1 MARKK
6 KMSVSQV
13 YGKLLKRREALQK
26 DIDNSGDPLVVKP
39 AMDSLAELDN
49 KINQLRDLQQSRN
62 GNNGEELMKYGGK
75 MPMYP
80 GGGMIKRADGS
91 YSKRGLWD
99 NIRANKGSGKKPT
112 KEMLKQ
118 ERKIEGKKYGGKM
131 PMYQKGG
138 KYDPYNGYGGKYTKI
153 YDPRSGAGYD
163 SEVDFNTWFL
173 GYGDDRLGAGMGRT
187 NTVGNVPRAT
197 VPYDNIALEEG
208 FEAPEEQVNPN
219 EDFYEASKEMRA
231 TKPLPTNPP
240 VPGQAPIVNRDA
252 SYYGMDPEWT
262 TPPESRERGLGANY
276 GDYLTMGAK
285 MLPIASDILDATRKT
300 DYQKATDF
308 PYKQALLRRREYIE
322 DPRKVE
328 AVTRGRED
336 YRRGLRDATGGSAQ
350 QYLLGSLAG
359 DVKYGQAEASAIA
372 EAERDRARFEQA
384 EDARIAGALGQLGEF
399 EVGQQMMEEDERRR
413 AEAARRGFRRG
424 AAEKVAGFATAEEEK
439 AYQMGALRDLYANF
453 DYDEKT
459 KRWVPKNMA

>member
-6 KMSVSQV
+6 QMSVSQV
-13 YGKLLKRREALQK
+13 YDKLLKRREALQK

-39 AMDSLAELDN
+39 AKKALASLMN
-49 KINQLRDLQQSRN
+49 KIKELRDLQQSKN
-62 GNNGEELMKYGGK
+62 GNNGEEAMKYGGK

-80 GGGMIKRADGS
+80 GGKTYSRRMRNVDPDMYPVVDRSDEYLSPEQIQANEQNMYGMNVVD
-91 YSKRGLWD
+91 RGTTTSNPWSTATYTP
-99 NIRANKGSGKKPT
+99 REEPPSP
-112 KEMLKQ
+112 
-118 ERKIEGKKYGGKM
+118 M
-131 PMYQKGG
+131 PM
-138 KYDPYNGYGGKYTKI
+138 
-153 YDPRSGAGYD
+153 
-163 SEVDFNTWFL
+163 
-173 GYGDDRLGAGMGRT
+173 RT
-187 NTVGNVPRAT
+187 
-197 VPYDNIALEEG
+197 
-208 FEAPEEQVNPN
+208 
-219 EDFYEASKEMRA
+219 
-231 TKPLPTNPP
+231 TNQRYMS
-240 VPGQAPIVNRDA
+240 PGQAPIVNRDA

-285 MLPIASDILDATRKT
+285 MLPIASDILDATRDT
-300 DYQKATDF
+300 DYQKAMDF
-308 PYKQALLRRREYIE
+308 PYKQALLRRRKYIE

-336 YRRGLRDATGGSAQ
+336 YRKSLRDATGGSAQ

-359 DVKYGQAEASAIA
+359 DVEYGQAEAGAIA
-372 EAERDRARFEQA
+372 EAGRDRAKFEQA

-399 EVGQQMMEEDERRR
+399 EVNQQMMEEDERRR

-424 AAEKVAGFATAEEEK
+424 ATEKVAGLATAEEEK